1 MPEDTPLTPVL
12 ILGVGNIL
20 FTDEGIGVRAVEH
33 LRGQAALP
41 PGVELLDGGTLGGR
55 LMDAIMACRRLI
67 VLDAVLG
74 GGAPG
79 SIYRLEGEG
88 LRKSLSFRDS
98 MHQTDLVDTLVYCD
112 LIGHR
117 PETVVFGMEP
127 ADYQSMG
134 TELSPV
140 CAARIPDLAE
150 CALREAAAG
159 LAPEEE
165 RQESLSRRAP

>member
-1 MPEDTPLTPVL
+1 MPETRIPVL

-20 FTDEGIGVRAVEH
+20 FTDEGIGVRAVQH
-33 LRGQAALP
+33 LRDHATLP

-55 LMDAIMACRRLI
+55 LMDAILSCRRLI

-74 GGAPG
+74 DGAPG
-79 SIYRLEGEG
+79 TIYRLEGED

-98 MHQTDLVDTLVYCD
+98 LHQTDLVDTLVYCD
-112 LIGHR
+112 LIGSR

-134 TELSPV
+134 TELSPA
-140 CAARIPDLAE
+140 CAARLPELAE
-150 CALREAAAG
+150 CALREA
-159 LAPEEE
+159 
-165 RQESLSRRAP
+165 RRGA